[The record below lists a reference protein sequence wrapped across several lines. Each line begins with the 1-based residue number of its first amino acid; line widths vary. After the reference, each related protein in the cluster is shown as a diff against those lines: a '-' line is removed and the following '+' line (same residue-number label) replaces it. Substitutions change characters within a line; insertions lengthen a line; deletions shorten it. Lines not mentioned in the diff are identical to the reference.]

1 MARIR
6 SIKPDFFT
14 SEDIVGLSP
23 LARLLYIAT
32 WLEADRDGR
41 MAWRPRTLKLRYLPG
56 DTCDIDALAD
66 ELLRHGLVVLYT
78 VDGQQYAC
86 IPTFTRHQVIN
97 NRESLS
103 VLPAPPD
110 AITTGELRVNDA
122 SSTRDDA
129 TRTRL
134 VGKEGKGKEGRDDA
148 SATRDDQPL
157 ADPTHPGPKNSK
169 PRKHKMPVGFSLSD
183 RVKAWA
189 SGKGFDRLDEHL
201 EAFKA
206 KVAANGYTYADWDAA
221 FMEAIRG
228 DWAKLRQ
235 PVAASSAAT
244 HNHLTAD
251 EQFMPDAAGGAR

>member
-6 SIKPDFFT
+6 TIKPDFFT

-32 WLEADRDGR
+32 WLEADREGR

-66 ELLRHGLVVLYT
+66 ELLVHGLVVLYT
-78 VDGQQYAC
+78 LDGQQYAC

-97 NRESLS
+97 NRESPS

-110 AITTGELRVNDA
+110 AINTGGPRVDDA
-122 SSTRDDA
+122 STTRADA
-129 TRTRL
+129 TSTRL
-134 VGKEGKGKEGRDDA
+134 VGKERKGKEGRDDA
-148 SATRDDQPL
+148 STARDDQPS
-157 ADPTHPGPKNSK
+157 ADAPPPGSKNSK
-169 PRKHKMPVGFSLSD
+169 PRKHKMPAGFSLSD

-228 DWAKLRQ
+228 DWAKLR
-235 PVAASSAAT
+235 PPKNTGNAT
-244 HNHLTAD
+244 AHNHLNAD
-251 EQFMPDAAGGAR
+251 EQFVLQGDAECN